1 MPPLGARLFGDILA
15 HSALDFA
22 DPTLS
27 LPIRLGHA
35 RTRPTYLHTKQ
46 LTTIFERALEF
57 QPCIYTDEARYTKT
71 RNKLLGKPLSDLQTF
86 LGSQSYELDP
96 FAEAIHHY
104 KDMAFR
110 KRSTGRHVSK

>member
-1 MPPLGARLFGDILA
+1 MPPLGARLFGDILT
-15 HSALDFA
+15 HSALDFTN
-22 DPTLS
+22 PTLS
-27 LPIRLGHA
+27 LAVRLGHA

-57 QPCIYTDEARYTKT
+57 QPGIDTDEARYTKT
-71 RNKLLGKPLSDLQTF
+71 QNKLLIKLLSDLQTF
-86 LGSQSYELDP
+86 LRLQSYEFDP

-110 KRSTGRHVSK
+110 KRFTGRHVSK